1 MEELTAAAGGYTL
14 VWYEE
19 VDRVWRV
26 TAGHHTEGHCST
38 LQHTAVLW
46 SQVLASPSVLVVLS
60 AISATSGL
68 ASCLSAGRS
77 EGI

>member
-38 LQHTAVLW
+38 LQHTAVL
-46 SQVLASPSVLVVLS
+46 
-60 AISATSGL
+60 
-68 ASCLSAGRS
+68 
-77 EGI
+77 